1 LIVEIAMV
9 RSFVR
14 IYGPP
19 VLEAIDALESIAVE
33 LSKTTGIKF
42 SHTCIPYPERLQSN
56 KTDWET
62 FLKKM
67 QDIYVDCYEPLKL
80 ISDSAYMLGEY
91 DFFFEWDEKPSL
103 EEIRGLIGRIDE
115 ALKGMG
121 CMYTTTTK

>member
-1 LIVEIAMV
+1 MIVEITMV

-33 LSKTTGIKF
+33 ASKTTGIKF
-42 SHTCIPYPERLQSN
+42 SHTCIPYPERLQSS

-67 QDIYVDCYEPLKL
+67 QDIYVDCYEPMKL
-80 ISDSAYMLGEY
+80 ISDSSYMLGEY
-91 DFFFEWDEKPSL
+91 DFFFEWDDKPSL
-103 EEIRGLIGRIDE
+103 EEIRGLIGKIDE

>member
-1 LIVEIAMV
+1 MV

-19 VLEAIDALESIAVE
+19 VLEAIDALESVAVE
-33 LSKTTGIKF
+33 VSKTTGIKF

-56 KTDWET
+56 KTDWES

-80 ISDSAYMLGEY
+80 ISDSSYMLGEY
-91 DFFFEWDEKPSL
+91 DFFFEWDDKPSL
-103 EEIRGLIGRIDE
+103 VEIRGLIGRIDE

>member
-1 LIVEIAMV
+1 MIVETTMV

-19 VLEAIDALESIAVE
+19 VLEAIDALESVAVE
-33 LSKTTGIKF
+33 VSKTTGIKF

-56 KTDWET
+56 KTDWES

-80 ISDSAYMLGEY
+80 ISDSSYMLGEY
-91 DFFFEWDEKPSL
+91 DFFFEWDDKPSL
-103 EEIRGLIGRIDE
+103 VEIRGLIGRIDE

>member
-1 LIVEIAMV
+1 MV

-19 VLEAIDALESIAVE
+19 VLEAIDSLESVAVE
-33 LSKTTGIKF
+33 VSKTTGIKF

-56 KTDWET
+56 KTDWES

-80 ISDSAYMLGEY
+80 ISDSSYMLGEY
-91 DFFFEWDEKPSL
+91 DFFFEWDDKPSL
-103 EEIRGLIGRIDE
+103 VEIRGLIGRIDE